1 MKNGALLGLRRNYI
15 RRNGLLLVLPLLVGL
30 AASSRAE
37 TDVPVPRPCSLRLG
51 GREDSTGA
59 ARLPDGGS
67 VVRSLCFHRD
77 NIFSPDDPHAGQFYA
92 RLANALHRVTAE
104 RVIRRGLYFREGDT
118 LRAVDL
124 EASLRRLRAY
134 PFLHADV
141 AARVTGGEDSVDVHI
156 RTRDTWSARPEFTFN
171 RRGDLLTWS
180 AALRDQNLAGLGKD
194 VQLQV
199 GQTEDRTYW
208 GAGYGDWQLLGTPL
222 ALFADVWQGSE
233 VDGVRVTL
241 VRPRERI
248 EVPWTLETEAYR
260 YRGAVIDHRGGLEG
274 PEYHADLRRLDVA
287 IGPRILQRGSR
298 ALWLMPAVHIDESR
312 YAPAADLEGWR
323 GGAAGLGTAGAAE
336 RLRERT
342 RRVPGLAI
350 AYLDARFS
358 LWSDVATLER
368 WEDVNLGATARLMV
382 GAAMDEPGSGDAAYW
397 QLAGEHGLRL
407 GARRY
412 AILNVDASGLL
423 ARGRARDARVTAGV
437 RYYDR
442 LSGRHTLALR
452 LSGDRARDLAPQEMP
467 TMGVERGLRG
477 FDAYRFWGE
486 RLVLASLEDRLW
498 LVRDFH
504 GLVSAGVA
512 GFVDGGLAWLTGG
525 HASARPRV
533 SAGAGL
539 RLQSSRVGRNV
550 VTRIDLARPV
560 AGGEPGDG
568 WVLTVA
574 AGQAF

>member
-1 MKNGALLGLRRNYI
+1 M
-15 RRNGLLLVLPLLVGL
+15 GL
-30 AASSRAE
+30 AASSWGQS
-37 TDVPVPRPCSLRLG
+37 DLPVPRPCLLRPDG
-51 GREDSTGA
+51 GEDSTGA
-59 ARLPDGGS
+59 ARLLDGKPI
-67 VVRSLCFHRD
+67 VRSLCFHRD
-77 NIFSPDDPHAGQFYA
+77 NIFSPDDPQAGQFYA

-134 PFLHADV
+134 PFLHVDV

-156 RTRDTWSARPEFTFN
+156 RTRDTWSARPEFSFSS
-171 RRGDLLTWS
+171 RGGLLTWS
-180 AALRDQNLAGLGKD
+180 AALRDRNLAGLGKD

-208 GAGYGDWQLLGTPL
+208 GAGYGDRQLLGTPL
-222 ALFADVWQGSE
+222 TLLANVWQGGE
-233 VDGVRVTL
+233 VEGLSVTL
-241 VRPRERI
+241 VRPRERV

-260 YRGAVIDHRGGLEG
+260 YQGAVIDHRGGLDG
-274 PEYHADLRRLDVA
+274 PEYHADVRRLDVA
-287 IGPRILQRGSR
+287 IGPRILKHGSR

-312 YAPAADLEGWR
+312 YAPADELEGWR
-323 GGAAGLGTAGAAE
+323 GGPAGLGTAGAIE

-358 LWSDVATLER
+358 LWSDVETLQR

-382 GAAMDEPGSGDAAYW
+382 GAALDEPGSGDAVYW
-397 QLAGEHGLRL
+397 QLEGERGLRL

-412 AILNVDASGLL
+412 AILNLETFGIA
-423 ARGRARDARVTAGV
+423 AHGRARDARVTAGV
-437 RYYDR
+437 RCYDR
-442 LSGRHTLALR
+442 LSARHTLALR
-452 LSGDRARDLAPQEMP
+452 LSGDRAHDLAPQEMP
-467 TMGVERGLRG
+467 TMGAERGLRG

-486 RLVLASLEDRLW
+486 RVLLASLEDRLW
-498 LVRDFH
+498 LVRDVH

-512 GFVDGGLAWLTGG
+512 GFVDGGLAWLAGG

-539 RLQSSRVGRNV
+539 RLQSSRSGHNV
-550 VTRIDLARPV
+550 VTRLDLAHPI
-560 AGGEPGDG
+560 AGGETEDG
-568 WVLTVA
+568 WVLTIA